1 MSCKKIAA
9 LLLALAMIFAL
20 AACGGT
26 KTEEP
31 ASAGESGLP
40 AQVQAIK
47 DRGTLKIGCKED
59 VPNFGELDTATG
71 TYKGLEIEIAK
82 LLAKEIFG
90 DSSKVSFQG
99 VTAKTRGPLLD
110 NSDVDMIIAT
120 FTITEERKL
129 TYNFS
134 DPYYQDAVGMLVKKD
149 GGIASIA
156 DCDGKV
162 IGVAQSATSRDALQ
176 AAADEAGVSVSF
188 SEFGTYPEIQAAL
201 FAGNVD
207 VFSVDRSILRGYL
220 TDDLMLTDDKFSPQ
234 DYGVATKFENKELAD
249 WVNEKINGWLAD
261 GTIAQLVAD
270 FNL

>member
-1 MSCKKIAA
+1 MSCKKFLV
-9 LLLALAMIFAL
+9 LLLAAAMVFAF
-20 AACGGT
+20 AACGTSTTGDT
-26 KTEEP
+26 
-31 ASAGESGLP
+31 SGDGETLP

-71 TYKGLEIEIAK
+71 TYNGLEIEIAK
-82 LLAKEIFG
+82 LLAKEIFN
-90 DSSKVSFQG
+90 DDSKVSFQG

-110 NSDVDMIIAT
+110 NGDVDMVIAT

-149 GGIASIA
+149 SGITSIA

-220 TDDLMLTDDKFSPQ
+220 TDDLTLTDDKFSPQ
-234 DYGVATKFENKELAD
+234 DYGVATKFENAELAD
-249 WVNEKINGWLAD
+249 WVNEKITGWLSD
-261 GTIAQLVAD
+261 GTIAQLIAD
-270 FNL
+270 FGL